1 MLTWAAPTITTG
13 LPVTSYTVK
22 RNNGT
27 LSADVSVAVVCGG
40 TALATTCNVSGL
52 EGGRVYDLQVSA
64 TSLAGEGFYSTSLP
78 VATAPAAV
86 SASSVSGSLMTSTSM
101 SLTWEEPVTAAG
113 GMPPSGYIVYRN
125 DGGST
130 PVTTVAYEGR
140 GSTARV
146 ANISGLSGGVTYSF
160 QVAAVSDAG
169 QGDSSGVFMQSTA
182 PAAPTALNTTGQ
194 TASTIGLAWTAPVN
208 SGGAEV
214 TEYRV
219 YRNDGTADGAVTIM
233 VNATVTSIAADVNS
247 TVSSPAVS
255 VDGLESGRLY
265 VFQVSAVNA
274 AGEGV
279 RSVSFAQS
287 TVSSAPGV
295 AQSLHQS
302 SSTIRLDWS
311 APNVTTG
318 AAVSGYRVYDESTIP
333 TPVAPVYEG
342 VASAAEIAGLNAST
356 AYAFTVTALSAAGES
371 VKLPLR
377 CSQRRQRL
385 RQVSAARRD

>member
-1 MLTWAAPTITTG
+1 MVVDTLLPASRAVINTTQRSAVISGSTGGANETYVVSAVSDVGEGNRSEPLSVSSCPPAVGGLSSLSQTTSAIVLTWAAPTITTG

-64 TSLAGEGFYSTSLP
+64 TSLAGEGFYSTASP

-194 TASTIGLAWTAPVN
+194 TASTIGLRH
-208 SGGAEV
+208 GQH
-214 TEYRV
+214 
-219 YRNDGTADGAVTIM
+219 
-233 VNATVTSIAADVNS
+233 
-247 TVSSPAVS
+247 
-255 VDGLESGRLY
+255 L
-265 VFQVSAVNA
+265 
-274 AGEGV
+274 
-279 RSVSFAQS
+279 
-287 TVSSAPGV
+287 
-295 AQSLHQS
+295 
-302 SSTIRLDWS
+302 
-311 APNVTTG
+311 
-318 AAVSGYRVYDESTIP
+318 
-333 TPVAPVYEG
+333 
-342 VASAAEIAGLNAST
+342 
-356 AYAFTVTALSAAGES
+356 
-371 VKLPLR
+371 
-377 CSQRRQRL
+377 
-385 RQVSAARRD
+385 